1 MTPQFDSYTDD
12 VGRTN
17 INNNNYTINNNNND
31 YSLSPFE
38 EEQTILG
45 SLHSGVAS
53 LRSSAPQDI
62 PVALPHLLSER
73 VVAAPAQEANVIVD
87 NSIPENWDYIK
98 LDLFDNCSAEDLV
111 KGKTKLKVALNIK
124 KAGQTNW
131 SSFNAGLN
139 SPIRSMKRNLD
150 GATWDGDHYMLV
162 RETYKDLKE
171 IYKDV
176 RVSKFYEKGY
186 KGKGSTVEQLSVIV
200 CQEELIGHYIV
211 ALFFGTNLW
220 CWKMRGDK
228 GYLTQSQRNKNMIAT
243 VGIRRGNKIKN
254 KNALDLL

>member
-1 MTPQFDSYTDD
+1 MIEYNSNTDD

-31 YSLSPFE
+31 YSLSPSE

-45 SLHSGVAS
+45 SFHSEVAS

-62 PVALPHLLSER
+62 PVAVPHLLSER

-87 NSIPENWDYIK
+87 NSIPQNWDYIK
-98 LDLFDNCSAEDLV
+98 LDLFDNCSSEDLV

-124 KAGQTNW
+124 KSGQTNW

-162 RETYKDLKE
+162 RELYAELKHDC
-171 IYKDV
+171 KDV
-176 RVSKFYEKGY
+176 RASKFYEKGY
-186 KGKGSTVEQLSVIV
+186 KGKGSSIERLSVIV
-200 CQEELIGHYIV
+200 CPTEKEGCYLVNLIAGDQYW
-211 ALFFGTNLW
+211 TW
-220 CWKMRGDK
+220 TMRGSK
-228 GYLTQSQRNKNMIAT
+228 GYLTQSQRSKNMIAT

-254 KNALDLL
+254 KDIWDVL